1 MRKAT
6 SEVPQRMLSMNPHK
20 FALWLLMVTIAMMF
34 AALTSAYIVKKS
46 GGQWLQY
53 ELPSILWANAVVLLL
68 SSTTMQGAYFSAK
81 KNRFKALK
89 AYLLITL
96 FLALLFLIGQYQAWK
111 DLVAIDVYLVGNPAG
126 SFIYIFTGL
135 HAVHLI
141 SGIIF
146 ILFVLVAVLKKN
158 VHSKRMLRIEMCT
171 TYWHFLDALWLYL
184 FSFLLLNH

>member
-1 MRKAT
+1 MRKAI
-6 SEVPQRMLSMNPHK
+6 SEVPRRMLSMNPHK
-20 FALWLLMVTIAMMF
+20 FALWLFMVTIAMMF

-46 GGQWLQY
+46 GGKWLQY
-53 ELPSILWANAVVLLL
+53 ELPSILWANGVVLLL

-81 KNRFKALK
+81 KNSLKALK
-89 AYLLITL
+89 AYILMTL
-96 FLALLFLIGQYQAWK
+96 FLALLFLAGQYQAWK
-111 DLVAIDVYLVGNPAG
+111 DLVAIDVYFVGNPAG

-146 ILFVLVAVLKKN
+146 ILFVLIAVLKKN
-158 VHSKRMLRIEMCT
+158 VYSQRMLRIEMCT